1 MDPSRFIPHDHIRCS
16 SLGMHEYVTS
26 CKQIVIKSSCPV
38 LKPFVATFIRRSY
51 KNLHTI
57 RLVLLNTAVNTSRP
71 VHYSTAVYPK
81 LTSGRPLP
89 VAYSSR
95 SVSQSTSSG

>member
-1 MDPSRFIPHDHIRCS
+1 MDPSRFIPYDHIRCS

-38 LKPFVATFIRRSY
+38 LKPFVATFEVP
-51 KNLHTI
+51 NLHTI
-57 RLVLLNTAVNTSRP
+57 RLVLLNTAVNTSLP

-89 VAYSSR
+89 VAYPSR